1 MGKYV
6 LYGTVAFLVIILG
19 MLFYPTVH
27 ANWSG
32 IDVTGF
38 IDLEKAGMVIMSY
51 AFIFFFVYLVL
62 AHIKK

>member
-19 MLFYPTVH
+19 MFFYPTVH

-38 IDLEKAGMVIMSY
+38 TDLEKAGMVIMSY
-51 AFIFFFVYLVL
+51 AFIFFFVYFVWV
-62 AHIKK
+62 HIKK